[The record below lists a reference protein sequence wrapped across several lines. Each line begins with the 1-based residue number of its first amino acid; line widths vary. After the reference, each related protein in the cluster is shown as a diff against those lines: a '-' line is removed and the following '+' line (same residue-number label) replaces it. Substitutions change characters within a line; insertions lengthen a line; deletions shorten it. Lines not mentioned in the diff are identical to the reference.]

1 MRLVIDSR
9 ASAVAGLKRYNG
21 EGIFSSIGRKV
32 LLSGLKKVVNSIET
46 KNRWQKI
53 ADVVVNGHQR
63 QGQNT
68 SSSSSSDQVLTST
81 RKRGGVKRKSLE
93 QHSPLSS
100 SQQSLPKARKY
111 SNSTIDKLINSG
123 AGIILD

>member
-9 ASAVAGLKRYNG
+9 ASTLAGLKRYNG

-32 LLSGLKKVVNSIET
+32 LLSGLKKVINTIEN
-46 KNRWQKI
+46 KNHWQKI

-93 QHSPLSS
+93 QH
-100 SQQSLPKARKY
+100 
-111 SNSTIDKLINSG
+111 
-123 AGIILD
+123 